1 MSGAQLATHS
11 STTIYHNIISNKE
24 DNVNKGARS
33 RIYKNNEY
41 LQVQG
46 LCTGSSDP
54 DLWFSDTPD
63 QLPGKRG
70 HVGVEKRR
78 QMIARTVAAI
88 SICEACPA
96 KQACLAE
103 GMKQQ
108 NIDFGVWGG
117 TLPGERLLLAGRSPR
132 STEVVNKVSF
142 AKQVREAERL
152 LLSEA
157 SSS

>member
-1 MSGAQLATHS
+1 MR
-11 STTIYHNIISNKE
+11 
-24 DNVNKGARS
+24 KGARS

-70 HVGVEKRR
+70 VVTTKMKAR
-78 QMIARTVAAI
+78 MVARTVAAL
-88 SICEACPA
+88 SICAICPS
-96 KQACLAE
+96 KKSCLEE
-103 GMKQQ
+103 GMKPQ
-108 NIDFGVWGG
+108 NIEYGVWGG
-117 TLPGERLLLAGRSPR
+117 TLPGERIPMTGRSLT
-132 STEVVNKVSF
+132 SSDTVNKISF

-152 LLSEA
+152 LLEEA
-157 SSS
+157 HS

>member
-1 MSGAQLATHS
+1 M
-11 STTIYHNIISNKE
+11 
-24 DNVNKGARS
+24 NKGARS

-54 DLWFSDTPD
+54 DLWFSDTAN

-70 HVGVEKRR
+70 VVTVGEKRK
-78 QMIARTVAAI
+78 MVARTLAAL
-88 SICEACPA
+88 SICSICPS
-96 KQACLAE
+96 KQACLEE

-142 AKQVREAERL
+142 AKQVREAEQL
-152 LLSEA
+152 LLRGQQ
-157 SSS
+157 SS